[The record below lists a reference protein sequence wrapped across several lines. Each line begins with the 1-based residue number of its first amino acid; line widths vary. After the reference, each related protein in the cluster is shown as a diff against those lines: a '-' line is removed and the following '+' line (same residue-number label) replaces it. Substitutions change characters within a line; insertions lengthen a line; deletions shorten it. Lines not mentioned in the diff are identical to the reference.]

1 MILGVVMALASVTA
15 LVTCRNDS
23 NHPVRT
29 ITAETLA
36 EKYRISVEAA
46 RREFDGKELLVEG
59 YVIKAADEPKNDEG
73 EGLILLGSEKKVNT
87 QVQCWFTRYEAA
99 EFGSIGPG
107 GSITVKGVF
116 NGEAGPVLKF
126 CKLVKRSVDIST
138 DGS

>member
-1 MILGVVMALASVTA
+1 MILGVVMALASVSL

-23 NHPVRT
+23 NHSIRT
-29 ITAETLA
+29 ISAETLA
-36 EKYRISVEAA
+36 EKYRISVGAA

-59 YVIKAADEPKNDEG
+59 YVIKAVDRPMNDEA

-99 EFGSIGPG
+99 EFRSIGPG
-107 GSITVKGVF
+107 SSIAVKGVF

-126 CKLVKRSVDIST
+126 CKLVKRSVNIRT